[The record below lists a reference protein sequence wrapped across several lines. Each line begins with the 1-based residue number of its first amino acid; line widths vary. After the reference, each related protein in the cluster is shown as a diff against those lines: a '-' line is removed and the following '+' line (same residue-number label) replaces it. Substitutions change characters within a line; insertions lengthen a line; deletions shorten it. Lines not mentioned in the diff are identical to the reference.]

1 MPDVVL
7 HQWEISPFC
16 RKVRKVLALK
26 GVAYRTVEY
35 NGLRARGAARLS
47 PAGKLPVLDYD
58 GERIQDS
65 SAICDF
71 LDGKH
76 PSPALVPA
84 DPEARALAHV
94 LEDWADESLY
104 FVEVYLRFAI
114 PEVLP
119 TAIDLLCAGRPRWER
134 AIFALAAPS
143 TLRKKLRAQG
153 TGKLPRDR
161 VEQIFTAHLERIDTL
176 LARTGWLAG
185 SACTIADIAVGSQLE
200 EVRRTSHLAP
210 RIDGTPRVVDW
221 LSRLPAG

>member
-134 AIFALAAPS
+134 AIFA
-143 TLRKKLRAQG
+143 
-153 TGKLPRDR
+153 
-161 VEQIFTAHLERIDTL
+161 
-176 LARTGWLAG
+176 
-185 SACTIADIAVGSQLE
+185 
-200 EVRRTSHLAP
+200 
-210 RIDGTPRVVDW
+210 
-221 LSRLPAG
+221 